1 MNLYTGDVVLS
12 NFTISHWSIQQNL
25 PHKKLEDCPEQGKA
39 RIVGLV
45 GYVAKPEPRIVQG
58 VNHDLNGLRMK
69 FLKEGLKRHQIDVYG
84 SNWPQGISKE
94 DSRAGNW
101 WDRKKDILLNYDI
114 CVALENTNFDHYCT
128 EKIWQ
133 GIAGGC
139 LPIYYGKGNRIYD
152 TFPRNSFIDAS
163 EFTSVEDIYDFIG
176 AMSREDYLIRYN
188 RCVEANN
195 AAAAGLDPEA
205 ERRAVLAKVVERIYE
220 ITGG

>member
-1 MNLYTGDVVLS
+1 M
-12 NFTISHWSIQQNL
+12 
-25 PHKKLEDCPEQGKA
+25 
-39 RIVGLV
+39 

-58 VNHDLNGLRMK
+58 VNRDLNGLRME
-69 FLKEGLKRHQIDVYG
+69 FLKEGLGRRRIDVYG
-84 SNWPQGISKE
+84 PGWPQGMSKE

-101 WDRKKDILLNYDI
+101 WDRKKEILRNYDI

-133 GIAGGC
+133 AIGGGC

-163 EFTSVEDIYDFIG
+163 EFASVQDIYAFIG
-176 AMSREDYLIRYN
+176 TMSREDYLTRYN

-195 AAAAGLDPEA
+195 VAAAILDPEA
-205 ERRAVLAKVVERIYE
+205 ERRTVLAKVVERIYE
-220 ITGG
+220 VTGRRRVP